1 MRITCRENQ
10 LTVKQLAKQKPEPRI
25 QTKSNLI
32 SLPNCHSVFGLIS
45 CHSHV
50 SEINLLF
57 EIVYQYIS
65 WWPSMLKGCGGRVH
79 LKHLLWTI
87 FVRPGVNFEDVETQF
102 LVESAW

>member
-10 LTVKQLAKQKPEPRI
+10 LTVKQLAKQKLEPRI

-50 SEINLLF
+50 SEINLLLKLF
-57 EIVYQYIS
+57 ISIYIYFY
-65 WWPSMLKGCGGRVH
+65 
-79 LKHLLWTI
+79 I
-87 FVRPGVNFEDVETQF
+87 
-102 LVESAW
+102 LVAIHA